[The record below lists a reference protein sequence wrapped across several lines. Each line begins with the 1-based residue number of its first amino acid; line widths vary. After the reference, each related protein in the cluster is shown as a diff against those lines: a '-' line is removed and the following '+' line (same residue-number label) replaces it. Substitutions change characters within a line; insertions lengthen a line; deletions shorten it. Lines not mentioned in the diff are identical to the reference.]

1 MIDLSVAKLKVFSP
15 ESEISLWR
23 KQKKKVFLDN
33 WVKFRRLEARE
44 KVRNVFVTSL
54 RLSDHKVLHDIA
66 SVLIK
71 FFWFRSDLLAFFARI
86 SYILNFWSLKEF
98 NKTIIPFVL
107 VGYET
112 GYSQLGATRLV
123 GYLPSHIQRALM
135 E

>member
-1 MIDLSVAKLKVFSP
+1 MIDLSVAKPKVK
-15 ESEISLWR
+15 L
-23 KQKKKVFLDN
+23 
-33 WVKFRRLEARE
+33 RRLEVRE

-71 FFWFRSDLLAFFARI
+71 FFRFCSDDLLAFFARI
-86 SYILNFWSLKEF
+86 SYFLNFWSLKEF
-98 NKTIIPFVL
+98 NKTIIPFAL

-123 GYLPSHIQRALM
+123 GSLPSHIQRPLM